1 VSDDEEAD
9 WGDAMRRE
17 VEPIAKAFDRFLRD
31 ARKAKTS
38 GGPALPLV
46 QRVALMADASLRELL
61 SSGERPVAHQATA
74 ALAINITAEVTA
86 YGSVTLPRLGVSGQ
100 MAKPNCRR
108 GIDVYQ
114 LVVVVL
120 WLLVLV
126 GPEAIAKANLSSGA
140 TATVDDYYAVIA
152 AIGPA
157 ITVDYYQRRRSG

>member
-1 VSDDEEAD
+1 MSDDEEAD
-9 WGDAMRRE
+9 WGDGMRRE
-17 VEPIAKAFDRFLRD
+17 VEPIVKAFDQFLRD

-74 ALAINITAEVTA
+74 ALAVNVAAGVTA
-86 YGSVTLPRLGVSGQ
+86 RQRHAPRLGVSGQ
-100 MAKPNCRR
+100 MAEPNCRR
-108 GIDVYQ
+108 RIDVYQ

-126 GPEAIAKANLSSGA
+126 GPEAIAKANLSW
-140 TATVDDYYAVIA
+140 
-152 AIGPA
+152 GP
-157 ITVDYYQRRRSG
+157 RRRWMTTTP